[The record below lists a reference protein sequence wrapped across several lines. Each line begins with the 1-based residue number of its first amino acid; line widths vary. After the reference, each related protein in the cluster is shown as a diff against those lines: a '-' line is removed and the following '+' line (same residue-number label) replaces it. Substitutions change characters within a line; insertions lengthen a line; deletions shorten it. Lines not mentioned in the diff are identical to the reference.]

1 MHAVMG
7 VRDGQFNDKASQDYI
22 VRSFL
27 NKKEEKNLKLEE
39 KRKEGSKGESKVEEE
54 KPRKE
59 NGKNR
64 NREGEMWEV
73 RDFPNSVS

>member
-1 MHAVMG
+1 M
-7 VRDGQFNDKASQDYI
+7 
-22 VRSFL
+22 
-27 NKKEEKNLKLEE
+27 EE

-64 NREGEMWEV
+64 NGEGEMWEV